1 MKMGEFN
8 LEDKFYTADDYKL
21 GRWVLKEIVNRK
33 TADGDIVEYIAED
46 ITGRKQKVKP
56 ADVFFDIEEA
66 KKVALANWEI
76 IYAQVK
82 ESIANFTD
90 ASFDS
95 LQQQYKER
103 EEAKA
108 QK

>member
-1 MKMGEFN
+1 MNEFN
-8 LEDKFYTADDYKL
+8 IGDTFYTADDYKL
-21 GRWVLKEIVNRK
+21 GRLVLKEIVNRK
-33 TADGDIVEYIAED
+33 TADGEIVEYIAED

-56 ADVFFDIEEA
+56 ADVFFDLEEA

-82 ESIANFTD
+82 ESITNFTD

-95 LQQQYKER
+95 LQEQYKER
-103 EEAKA
+103 ENAKV